1 MQRFFYTRCHIKK
14 ISMKQICFAALLSLF
29 VVSCDK
35 LDCEKHPA
43 VDECSKSAGFAPV
56 EPKITV
62 SQGIYGTVQFKLGN
76 CMPIGGPGV
85 SDCRTCPVKRKIQ
98 IYNYSLITDAVRSL
112 NSTVFFERL
121 NTKLIAETESDA
133 NGFFQVTLQP
143 GTYTMVVVEDGKLY
157 ANSGDGQGGIN
168 PFTVGTGIKSVDM
181 RIDYKAV
188 Y

>member
-1 MQRFFYTRCHIKK
+1 M
-14 ISMKQICFAALLSLF
+14 
-29 VVSCDK
+29 
-35 LDCEKHPA
+35 
-43 VDECSKSAGFAPV
+43 
-56 EPKITV
+56 
-62 SQGIYGTVQFKLGN
+62 
-76 CMPIGGPGV
+76 
-85 SDCRTCPVKRKIQ
+85 KRKVQ
-98 IYNYSLITDAVRSL
+98 IYNYSLITDAVRSM

-168 PFTVGTGIKSVDM
+168 PFTVVTGIRNVDM